1 MTLRLKNPN
10 AQFPPGGWP
19 FKDER
24 TGFKVGEYEG
34 TPEMQAEK
42 VIKNRRAN
50 PHLYPAA
57 EGHWFS
63 RDAVVQEIYRNKFK
77 THAYLFAGRPDKTAS
92 SVLSP
97 PRKQIEQAAS
107 ICACGA
113 NYFEPVY
120 CPTCSGKRI
129 KSYKCRKCG
138 ATKAK

>member
-34 TPEMQAEK
+34 TPQMQAEK

-50 PHLYPAA
+50 PHIYPTS

-77 THAYLFAGRPDKTAS
+77 THAYLFAGQPDKAAGTTQAK
-92 SVLSP
+92 V
-97 PRKQIEQAAS
+97 EVAAS

-113 NYFEPVY
+113 SDWEPIY
-120 CPTCSGKRI
+120 CPTCSGKKI

-138 ATKAK
+138 ASRPK